1 MRRLLVWFVLVL
13 TTVTITP
20 PFGYSP
26 APVRVRLTS
35 TEVTVV
41 RRLQSI
47 AMGWNRGVPVPE
59 QGIIWRIEPT
69 ARTSPTLSV
78 ARHVMSH
85 ARQLLSLMEQGS
97 PAPTWIVV
105 GRTQEFLR
113 KATESIGCTP
123 DLSTTHDDF
132 LMGLTACGR
141 RVIVINLTGYLFL
154 RSSTQEITPYME
166 RRREP
171 PISTVTYTSAT
182 RNISSLAHE
191 WFHVARAKVSDGF
204 VPDNEPAW
212 FREGMAEVTA
222 GLSMVR
228 AYPARA
234 DYMEFHV
241 VRVRRFMDW
250 SRRCIGPLSEF
261 RDGRTPDVCTYTRGA
276 AAIEL
281 LLARHGGIARI
292 GELYKDAARTG
303 DFLAA
308 FRRIYAMSM
317 STFEREADVYT
328 HGIRLASS

>member
-1 MRRLLVWFVLVL
+1 MRRWLLQLVAIL
-13 TTVTITP
+13 TTVTVTP

-35 TEVTVV
+35 TEVSVV
-41 RRLQSI
+41 ARLQSI
-47 AMGWNRGVPVPE
+47 ATRWNRGVPVPE
-59 QGIIWRIEPT
+59 EGIIWKVEPS
-69 ARTSPTLSV
+69 ARTSPTLAV

-113 KATESIGCTP
+113 KTTDSIGCTP
-123 DLSTTHDDF
+123 DLSTTHGEF

-154 RSSTQEITPYME
+154 RSTTQESTHYME
-166 RRREP
+166 TRREP
-171 PISTVTYTSAT
+171 PMSAVTYTFAT

-191 WFHVARAKVSDGF
+191 WFHVARAKVSDGY

-212 FREGMAEVTA
+212 FREGMAEITA

-228 AYPARA
+228 AYPTRA

-241 VRVRRFMDW
+241 VRIRRFMDW
-250 SRRCIGPLSEF
+250 SRRCIGPLSAF
-261 RDGRTPDVCTYTRGA
+261 RDGRTPDMCTYTRGA

-292 GELYKDAARTG
+292 GELDRDAARTG

-308 FRRIYAMSM
+308 FRRNYGMSM
-317 STFEREADVYT
+317 TTFEREADVYT